1 MILPTALY
9 LPEMFPFFIEV
20 LKIAQLH
27 NAPQLTSWCMY
38 FMTVNY
44 NDVCDRHGKE
54 LKEVNMTTLKYLEE
68 NRWPPVWYL
77 KEHDSYI
84 KACREL
90 DTEKEK
96 KMKAKRKAKC
106 HSCF

>member
-1 MILPTALY
+1 
-9 LPEMFPFFIEV
+9 MFNTPITVFPIEV
-20 LKIAQLH
+20 LTIAQLH
-27 NAPQLTSWCMY
+27 NASQLASWCLY

-44 NDVCDRHGKE
+44 NDLCDKHSKE

-77 KEHDSYI
+77 KERDAYNRSS
-84 KACREL
+84 REL
-90 DTEKEK
+90 ETEKEK
-96 KMKAKRKAKC
+96 KMKTRKKAKC